1 VIVFILAL
9 GFYVTPAFL
18 GDPGDRVVAI
28 VIGEVFGR
36 QRDLPLASA
45 MGLLLL
51 VVVLVVYFIADR
63 LLRISEQWER
73 F

>member
-1 VIVFILAL
+1 M
-9 GFYVTPAFL
+9 
-18 GDPGDRVVAI
+18 AI
-28 VIGEVFGR
+28 VVGEVFGR

-45 MGLLLL
+45 MGVLLL
-51 VVVLVVYFIADR
+51 VVVLAVYFVADR

>member
-1 VIVFILAL
+1 MI
-9 GFYVTPAFL
+9 
-18 GDPGDRVVAI
+18 AI
-28 VIGEVFGR
+28 VVGEVFGR
-36 QRDLPLASA
+36 QRDLALASA

-63 LLRISEQWER
+63 VLRISEQWER

>member
-1 VIVFILAL
+1 
-9 GFYVTPAFL
+9 
-18 GDPGDRVVAI
+18 
-28 VIGEVFGR
+28 VFGR

-45 MGLLLL
+45 MGVLLL
-51 VVVLVVYFIADR
+51 VVVLAVYFVADR